1 MRRLNPPPLATWIL
15 ERCTPGQRDQA
26 LAGDLLEEFQRG
38 RSHGWYWRQCL
49 AACLVGWVRYLG
61 NRSSLIAFATL
72 WSMLAPA
79 WSMLVDRVQYRSVA
93 WPAEVAA
100 WLGLNLVFI
109 WTGMLLFA
117 TLHRRFAAPFAAK
130 KLLRALAV
138 AAGVFLPLY
147 FATSVLANL
156 FAWPGLA
163 AAQRYH
169 GASPL
174 AEIADLRLWADTLR
188 IPYFVTFLWSLWS
201 IAPLMAVAPVAV
213 VEWSSS
219 QSTAPGDLAVEPIP
233 HDPARLH
240 RMLLIMVATGL
251 LNALIAGFLLCHLP
265 AAHHPTLQSLLTRAA
280 LYVVLGAVTGI
291 IGTYLYWHNP
301 ASSFRD
307 HPPLPFSLF
316 ALVCAAGWVW
326 VPAMILFSEQVSAL
340 TAAVALVAAFLLA
353 GEIRRI
359 SLLILPPLTDSNSP
373 PADSTLFAESLYRAP
388 AEPDGYLLAL
398 CLYAAGWAIVERSNF
413 TAAAL
418 LAFAA
423 CLFKLKTTFLPPR
436 SFQRTREYRRA
447 ALRLTCLALPAILV
461 TFWALLEG
469 VAHRNG
475 MADLALAEAGSAKSS
490 GSPAQSKNEDKSST
504 HLGSGYESVVLWP
517 YPPKKEIVSP
527 VPPAALLAPGTTQP
541 VVIRFNGEYWYLQPP
556 DQRPGP
562 TAHRANGNPLD
573 VHIASSNSFPLMMQA
588 HQYLS
593 SPVRVARCREV
604 RIEIESRETDPTPI
618 ALAVWLKNSASADA
632 PAVYLGEQPM
642 ASVGLTKAS
651 PATETLVFA
660 VPTSRIRTF
669 DEIAIMLLPDSG
681 HQRVG
686 PRIAIRQFELVPR

>member
-1 MRRLNPPPLATWIL
+1 MTRLDPPPLATWIL
-15 ERCTPGQRDQA
+15 ERCTPGKRDQA
-26 LAGDLLEEFQRG
+26 LAGDLLEEFQGG

-147 FATSVLANL
+147 FATFALANL
-156 FAWPGLA
+156 FAWPGL

-174 AEIADLRLWADTLR
+174 AEIADLRLWADALR

-213 VEWSSS
+213 VKWGSSR
-219 QSTAPGDLAVEPIP
+219 STGPGDLAAEPVP
-233 HDPARLH
+233 RDPARAR
-240 RMLLIMVATGL
+240 RMLLLMVATGL
-251 LNALIAGFLLCHLP
+251 LNALIAGFLLCRLP
-265 AAHHPTLQSLLTRAA
+265 AAHHPTLESLLTRAA
-280 LYVVLGAVTGI
+280 LYVALGAVTGI

-340 TAAVALVAAFLLA
+340 TAAVAAIAAFLLA

-359 SLLILPPLTDSNSP
+359 SLLILPPQTDPDPVS
-373 PADSTLFAESLYRAP
+373 ADRTLFAESLYRAP
-388 AEPDGYLLAL
+388 AEPHGYLLAL
-398 CLYAAGWAIVERSNF
+398 SLYAAGWAIAERSNF

-418 LAFAA
+418 LALAA
-423 CLFKLKTTFLPPR
+423 CVFKLKTTFLPPR

-475 MADLALAEAGSAKSS
+475 RSDLAFAEAGSVKSS
-490 GSPAQSKNEDKSST
+490 GSRAPSKNEDKTST
-504 HLGSGYESVVLWP
+504 HLGSGYESVILWP
-517 YPPKKEIVSP
+517 YPPKKGKK
-527 VPPAALLAPGTTQP
+527 LL
-541 VVIRFNGEYWYLQPP
+541 
-556 DQRPGP
+556 D
-562 TAHRANGNPLD
+562 
-573 VHIASSNSFPLMMQA
+573 
-588 HQYLS
+588 
-593 SPVRVARCREV
+593 
-604 RIEIESRETDPTPI
+604 
-618 ALAVWLKNSASADA
+618 
-632 PAVYLGEQPM
+632 
-642 ASVGLTKAS
+642 
-651 PATETLVFA
+651 
-660 VPTSRIRTF
+660 
-669 DEIAIMLLPDSG
+669 
-681 HQRVG
+681 
-686 PRIAIRQFELVPR
+686 